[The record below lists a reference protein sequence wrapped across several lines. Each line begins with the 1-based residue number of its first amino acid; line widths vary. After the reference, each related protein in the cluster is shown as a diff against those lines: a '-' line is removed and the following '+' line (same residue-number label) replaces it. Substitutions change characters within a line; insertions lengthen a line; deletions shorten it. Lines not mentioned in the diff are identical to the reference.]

1 MGVTLKAARINMGMN
16 QKEAA
21 KALGI
26 AVDTLSKYERGVSFP
41 TVPVIQRIEVL
52 YGIPYNNLIFLPQ
65 NNGLTVKQEN

>member
-1 MGVTLKAARINMGMN
+1 MSVTLKAARINKGLK

-41 TVPVIQRIEVL
+41 NVPVIQKIETL
-52 YGIPYNNLIFLPQ
+52 YGIPYNEIIFLPK
-65 NNGLTVKQEN
+65 NYD